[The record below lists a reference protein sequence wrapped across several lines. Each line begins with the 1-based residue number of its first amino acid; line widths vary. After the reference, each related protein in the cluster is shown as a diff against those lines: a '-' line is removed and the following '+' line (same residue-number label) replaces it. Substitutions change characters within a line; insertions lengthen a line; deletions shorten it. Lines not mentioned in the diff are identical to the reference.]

1 MITALSSLSASMQS
15 FIDNENG
22 LGEEIE
28 YYQVLTD
35 TIIPARRVKEYKD
48 SESRH
53 RRSDNEEISDRDIF
67 LVNINIIPVKND
79 RITYNGKVFFV
90 DNFIEVAENCWRIYV
105 NSDVQSIPRANARYE
120 I

>member
-1 MITALSSLSASMQS
+1 MITALSSLSVSIQS
-15 FIDNENG
+15 FINNENG

-28 YYQVLTD
+28 YYQVLTN

-67 LVNINIIPVKND
+67 LVNINIVPVKND